1 MIRKELYKE
10 IVRAVVS
17 EANITG
23 SECDN
28 EIEENLL
35 IDKLSEASHL
45 LLPQLT
51 CGGKDYLKCLV
62 QKLADCCIDPNIDLE
77 EDINDTYH
85 SASFEGVDASRKIH
99 LHGFYYD
106 TVNCV
111 VITSECLFHDACRN
125 FSDVTL
131 WKAVEKLWVK
141 IWNLPCKANFF
152 QSLQT
157 LDDSHYFILKDT
169 ALSGY
174 DNWRVFSE
182 LYFEKVVNGEVPVPQ
197 ELAYTDTPL
206 HLGLTPDWNNFYEQ
220 YHEAFNI
227 IADMRNANDLLTRF
241 LKMYQVLEF
250 FTFRM
255 KLIPLAIGQATRNS
269 FISNVRREVEQIAKS
284 ELKSLQELFEKAFS
298 DIQNVEVKDL
308 TEPALSSSKK
318 LRAYLSQN
326 LSSSMLSMLGLR
338 FSSIANEKHVAE
350 LIYKIRCCIVH
361 SKESE
366 MHFTPNNISEYK
378 ELIPIMRV
386 LIKVMQKSFIETIN
400 DSSKVLLEFH
410 NDSMRLY

>member
-1 MIRKELYKE
+1 MIRKDLYKE
-10 IVRAVVS
+10 IIRAVVA

-23 SECDN
+23 SKCDN
-28 EIEENLL
+28 EIENNLL
-35 IDKLSEASHL
+35 IDKLSDATHL

-51 CGGKDYLKCLV
+51 GGGKDYLKCFV
-62 QKLADCCIDPNIDLE
+62 QKLADCCIDPNIDLG
-77 EDINDTYH
+77 EDINDTYDRV
-85 SASFEGVDASRKIH
+85 SFVGVDASRKIH

-111 VITSECLFHDACRN
+111 VITSECLYHDACRN
-125 FSDVTL
+125 FSDATL

-141 IWNLPCKANFF
+141 IWNLQEKANFF

-182 LYFEKVVNGEVPVPQ
+182 LYFEKVVNGDVPVPQ
-197 ELAYTDTPL
+197 ELVYTDAAL
-206 HLGLTPDWNNFYEQ
+206 HPGLTPDWSNFYEQ

-269 FISNVRREVEQIAKS
+269 FISNVRHEVEQIAKS
-284 ELKSLQELFEKAFS
+284 ELKSLQELFVKAFS
-298 DIQNVEVKDL
+298 NIQNVEVKDL
-308 TEPALSSSKK
+308 TEPALRSSKK
-318 LRAYLSQN
+318 LCAYLRQN
-326 LSSSMLSMLGLR
+326 LSSSMLSMLGLK
-338 FSSIANEKHVAE
+338 SLNNIDEKKVAE

-386 LIKVMQKSFIETIN
+386 LIKVMQKSIIETIN
-400 DSSKVLLEFH
+400 DSRKVHLEFRD
-410 NDSMRLY
+410 DSMRLY